1 MDGGIVR
8 ERLVGWDIGETF
20 GRLSCGV
27 GRPAHNRK
35 YMEVTTVTSLPRS
48 MGVEK
53 EGLVITIPTSAGVD
67 IALRRW
73 HSVSGL
79 QQRHIMKNILSLC
92 VALTA
97 LALSVRGADSS
108 KDKSADELWQ
118 AIQKAE
124 QAPRPHDRA
133 GYLERLS
140 ELHGVLLGF
149 EQQYPADPRRWDAK
163 LARVDVD
170 AGLAQ
175 ADNQPTDDAA
185 LFALTKEI
193 VAAPDAS
200 AETKADARYLAAEKR
215 MELLGSW
222 GSVTNGPARAAAD
235 AAILEL
241 RQLYPDDLRT
251 FRIQFDKA
259 QLLKQRDPGAAESI
273 LHELAGNKNP
283 QVAAMAQQQLETM
296 KLAKE
301 PLNLKFQAVDGTAVD
316 VAKLR
321 GKVVLLDFWATWCGP
336 CRMEIPNV
344 VATYKGLHSQ
354 GFEIVGIS
362 LDQNKEQMVK
372 FTQTAGM
379 TWAEYFDGKM
389 WANEISTRYGISAI
403 PAAWLLDKKGMVRS
417 TEARGSNLG
426 EQVKKLLAE

>member
-1 MDGGIVR
+1 
-8 ERLVGWDIGETF
+8 
-20 GRLSCGV
+20 
-27 GRPAHNRK
+27 
-35 YMEVTTVTSLPRS
+35 
-48 MGVEK
+48 
-53 EGLVITIPTSAGVD
+53 
-67 IALRRW
+67 
-73 HSVSGL
+73 
-79 QQRHIMKNILSLC
+79 
-92 VALTA
+92 
-97 LALSVRGADSS
+97 
-108 KDKSADELWQ
+108 
-118 AIQKAE
+118 
-124 QAPRPHDRA
+124 
-133 GYLERLS
+133 
-140 ELHGVLLGF
+140 
-149 EQQYPADPRRWDAK
+149 
-163 LARVDVD
+163 
-170 AGLAQ
+170 
-175 ADNQPTDDAA
+175 
-185 LFALTKEI
+185 
-193 VAAPDAS
+193 
-200 AETKADARYLAAEKR
+200 
-215 MELLGSW
+215 
-222 GSVTNGPARAAAD
+222 
-235 AAILEL
+235 LEL